1 MGIWSNNTCN
11 PRIAIYNIEI
21 GLKRELFSTNS
32 GFQEDI
38 TSSSDLEFLKEKL
51 ENCLIMAYNN
61 YVKSCWAYL
70 ITLNDLKLK

>member
-1 MGIWSNNTCN
+1 MGIWSNNTYN

-32 GFQEDI
+32 GFQDI

-51 ENCLIMAYNN
+51 ENCLIIAY
-61 YVKSCWAYL
+61 
-70 ITLNDLKLK
+70 DLAILKKKQD

>member
-1 MGIWSNNTCN
+1 MGIWSNNIYN

-32 GFQEDI
+32 GFQDI

-51 ENCLIMAYNN
+51 ENCLIMAY
-61 YVKSCWAYL
+61 YL
-70 ITLNDLKLK
+70 TK